1 MVYMEE
7 FKKKKPAFSEA
18 CERLYKRISELATT
32 APQTFKLQIKAKKK
46 NRRQSDTSA
55 KLDSIT
61 ADLKKINLMQTD
73 SLLQESTFTV
83 T

>member
-7 FKKKKPAFSEA
+7 FKNKRPAFSEA

-32 APQTFKLQIKAKKK
+32 TTHPTKLGTKVKN
-46 NRRQSDTSA
+46 NRRRSDTSA
-55 KLDSIT
+55 KQDSIS
-61 ADLKKINLMQTD
+61 ANLINVNLMQTD
-73 SLLQESTFTV
+73 SLLQESTFTA

>member
-32 APQTFKLQIKAKKK
+32 SPQTFKLQIQAKRK

>member
-7 FKKKKPAFSEA
+7 FKKKNPAFSEA

-32 APQTFKLQIKAKKK
+32 APHPSKLETKVKK

-55 KLDSIT
+55 K
-61 ADLKKINLMQTD
+61 
-73 SLLQESTFTV
+73 
-83 T
+83 